1 MEQKDMINPDHYKAH
16 PIECID
22 EMEIAFGI
30 DAVINFC
37 ICNAWKYR
45 YRSGYKDDSSQEQK
59 KADWYMLKA
68 EELTMKR
75 DNRLAWEV
83 KYVEGNGRDYQ
94 K

>member
-37 ICNAWKYR
+37 ICNA
-45 YRSGYKDDSSQEQK
+45 
-59 KADWYMLKA
+59 
-68 EELTMKR
+68 
-75 DNRLAWEV
+75 
-83 KYVEGNGRDYQ
+83 
-94 K
+94 